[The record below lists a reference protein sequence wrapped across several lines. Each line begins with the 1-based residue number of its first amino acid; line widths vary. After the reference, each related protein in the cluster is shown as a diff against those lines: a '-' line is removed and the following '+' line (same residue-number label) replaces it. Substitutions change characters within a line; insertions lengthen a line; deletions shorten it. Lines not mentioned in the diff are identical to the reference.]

1 MMVVDALC
9 NGLLLPAMGAL
20 GLMFAIST
28 TSAEEEPAEASQSP
42 QTNAELERLRAEHEV
57 TLIGE
62 NDEGTSFEQLPVGVY
77 GFSYAP
83 QQESPLFGKKMY
95 QNFEVHKPSDGR
107 MRVIGYVKEAD
118 FQTIEAGRAGTVHLY
133 PDPYEQATRLVS
145 VAMSRVVRAKGPTR
159 DHGNALPLDL
169 DESGA
174 SVH

>member
-28 TSAEEEPAEASQSP
+28 TSAEEEPAETSQSP
-42 QTNAELERLRAEHEV
+42 QTNAELDRLRAEHEV
-57 TLIGE
+57 KLIGE
-62 NDEGTSFEQLPVGVY
+62 NDEGTSFERLPVGVY

-83 QQESPLFGKKMY
+83 QQEAPLFDKKMY
-95 QNFEVHKPSDGR
+95 QNFEVHKLADGV
-107 MRVIGYVKEAD
+107 MCVIGYVNEAD
-118 FQTIEAGRAGTVHLY
+118 FETIEAGRATTIRLY
-133 PDPYEQATRLVS
+133 PDPYEQATRLVC
-145 VAMSRVVRAKGPTR
+145 VRMSRVLRAKSPTR

-174 SVH
+174 TVH